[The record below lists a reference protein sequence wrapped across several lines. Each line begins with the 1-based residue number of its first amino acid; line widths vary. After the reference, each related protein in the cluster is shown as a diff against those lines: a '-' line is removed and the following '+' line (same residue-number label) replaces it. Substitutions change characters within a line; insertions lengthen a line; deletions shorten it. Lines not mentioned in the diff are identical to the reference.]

1 MPDPDSN
8 LIIKMPN
15 NQEIR
20 PIGPFGRAMFANWQS
35 RRYGFRRLYLQ
46 IYLTIALSLALV
58 VAAAGGIFRLAMDSA
73 PASHALEMAGVVI
86 MAALPPRE
94 AGREEMQRELA
105 KLARDLK
112 LDLALFDAQLAP
124 LAASGDALPPPDGSH
139 RGWWRGDWS
148 LRLPDERWLV
158 VRMPRERR
166 PPPIAW
172 LAFLLVST
180 LAIAL
185 AAWPL
190 VRRLTRRLERLQK
203 SVEALGAGDLS
214 ARVRVEGH
222 DEIASLAASFNRAA
236 ARIEALVAS
245 HRMLL
250 ANTSH
255 ELRTPLARIRMGMEL
270 LNNASALD
278 PKRRAELEQDIAEID
293 SLIEEILL
301 ASRLDAAPDIGTREP
316 VDLLALAAEEAS
328 RQEACSAEGE
338 AATVQGDA
346 RLLRRM
352 VRNILENAR
361 RYGAPPVL
369 VTLARGKEG
378 GVVMRVRDCGP
389 GVPVAE
395 RERIFEPFYRVAGTV
410 SSQSSEGYVGT
421 GLGLS
426 LVRRIARHHGG
437 DVHCEAADGPG
448 TCIVVNLPAS

>member
-1 MPDPDSN
+1 MSAPDNN
-8 LIIKMPN
+8 LIIRMKN
-15 NQEIR
+15 GQEIR
-20 PIGPFGRAMFANWQS
+20 PIGSFGREMFANWQS

-46 IYLTIALSLALV
+46 IYLTIALSMALV

-73 PASHALEMAGVVI
+73 PASHALEMASVVI
-86 MAALPPRE
+86 MAALPPPE
-94 AGREEMQRELA
+94 AGPEEMQRDLA

-158 VRMPRERR
+158 VRMPRVRR

-203 SVEALGAGDLS
+203 SVEALGAGNLS

-236 ARIEALVAS
+236 ARIETLVAS

-270 LNNASALD
+270 LDNSSTLD
-278 PKRRAELEQDIAEID
+278 PKRRVELEQDIAEID

-328 RQEACSAEGE
+328 RQDSCSAEGE

-361 RYGAPPVL
+361 RYGAPPVR
-369 VTLARGKEG
+369 VTLARELG
-378 GVVMRVRDCGP
+378 GVVMRVRDYGP
-389 GVPVAE
+389 GVPAAE
-395 RERIFEPFYRVAGTV
+395 RERIFEPFYRVAGAV

-437 DVHCEAADGPG
+437 DARCEAADGPG
-448 TCIVVNLPAS
+448 TCIVVNLPPG